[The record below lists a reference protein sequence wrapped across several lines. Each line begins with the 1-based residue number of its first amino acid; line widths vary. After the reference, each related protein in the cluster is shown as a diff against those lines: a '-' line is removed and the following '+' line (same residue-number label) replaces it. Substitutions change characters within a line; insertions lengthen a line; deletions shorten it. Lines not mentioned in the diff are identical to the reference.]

1 MNKIL
6 VPIGYMGSGSSA
18 VTDILAEIDGCSAR
32 DGDFEF
38 VFLHCP
44 NGVFDLEDKLL
55 HGNNAIRSDEA
66 LHSFLGTMKQLCTKK
81 YWWVGHYNEH
91 VGPGFYDLCLRFV
104 DELTFSRPNY
114 YWYWQENTNARMF
127 VELCIRKIVW
137 LLTMKKVLLRK
148 PRTYYDTM
156 LSIPTEEEFY
166 SAASRFI
173 SGVMD
178 EIGLQV
184 KKIESDG
191 RIKVC
196 SVGWVW
202 TSALYNDQ
210 VVFQNGVIGV
220 VGCDGKIEDAKND
233 SGKLYIDIGCTSKED
248 TEKYVKVGD
257 YAGFVGPWYELQ
269 NGRISAKTFDDRVG
283 CFMLLEAVKRNK
295 GDCPNDVYYVFSVQE
310 EVGCRG
316 AVTAAHQIRPDIGI
330 SVDVTPDHAYP
341 CDLEGCNAVGE
352 GISVTL
358 GDPSAMLDEELVSE
372 MLACC
377 EENGIRYQRGVMDRG
392 GTDASSM
399 NQSGDGV
406 RVAGIAVVDRY
417 PHSKCSVIAKDDVT
431 AGIDLLDKYTH
442 RVFKF

>member
-1 MNKIL
+1 MAN
-6 VPIGYMGSGSSA
+6 
-18 VTDILAEIDGCSAR
+18 
-32 DGDFEF
+32 FE
-38 VFLHCP
+38 
-44 NGVFDLEDKLL
+44 LL
-55 HGNNAIRSDEA
+55 
-66 LHSFLGTMKQLCTKK
+66 K
-81 YWWVGHYNEH
+81 
-91 VGPGFYDLCLRFV
+91 
-104 DELTFSRPNY
+104 ELTQAWGVAGR
-114 YWYWQENTNARMF
+114 EKAVRAIVLRELEGHVDNAY
-127 VELCIRKIVW
+127 VDNIGNIIAVKHGKGGPDSKKI
-137 LLTMKKVLLRK
+137 
-148 PRTYYDTM
+148 M
-156 LSIPTEEEFY
+156 LS
-166 SAASRFI
+166 AH
-173 SGVMD
+173 MD

-257 YAGFVGPWYELQ
+257 YAGFIGPWYELQ

-358 GDPSAMLDEELVSE
+358 GDPSAMLDEDLVNE